1 MPILAFFMEKIM
13 RKMRLG
19 TRKLLFR
26 AAIIAGILFG
36 IIVISLIINAFSEDH
51 FLAKTLAYADEKPQ
65 TNVVSTPVVKPT
77 DVDSGVHFSMNDII
91 WEGDTAW
98 VNLNDGRKAKLTLRR
113 DLMDTIRR
121 SLTEHPVPY
130 GGAVAI
136 EPGTGRI
143 LAIESASNARPPIE
157 NYALR
162 SLAPS
167 ASTFKLVTA
176 AALLENNA
184 VDPQAN
190 VCYPEG
196 AEGGLSESHI
206 RGTTNLTRCNSLT
219 YAIAH
224 STNALIA
231 RLAYQHLS
239 REDLERIA
247 IKFGF
252 NREIPL
258 EVASEISTAE
268 FVEDDVERARS
279 AAGFWHVNL
288 SPLHGALIMAGI
300 INGGIIMRP
309 TLVDSIYDA
318 MGNLVYTMEPKPWL
332 VAMTAQHAETLTR
345 MSEATTREGTARKV
359 FASRKG
365 WKKGVATGGK
375 TGTLSNKQP
384 FYTYTWYVGWGA
396 LNDDKIAVGS
406 VVVNNETWW
415 IKGTHV
421 AARTIGTYFHD

>member
-1 MPILAFFMEKIM
+1 M

-26 AAIIAGILFG
+26 AAIVAGVLFVIILTAL
-36 IIVISLIINAFSEDH
+36 VANALTEDK
-51 FLAKTLAYADEKPQ
+51 FLAQTLAYADETP
-65 TNVVSTPVVKPT
+65 TNTAPPSPTVKQT
-77 DVDSGVHFSMNDII
+77 DVDSGVHFSMHDII

-98 VNLNDGRKAKLTLRR
+98 VKLNDGRKARLTLRR
-113 DLMDTIRR
+113 QLMETIRR
-121 SLTEHPVPY
+121 SLMEHPVPY

-136 EPGTGRI
+136 EPATGRI
-143 LAIESASNARPPIE
+143 LAIESASTAQPSIE

-162 SLAPS
+162 AMAPS
-167 ASTFKLVTA
+167 ASVFKLVTA
-176 AALLENNA
+176 AALLENN
-184 VDPQAN
+184 VIDPQAN

-196 AEGGLSESHI
+196 AEGGLTESHI
-206 RGTTNLTRCNSLT
+206 RGTTNLTRCNNLT

-224 STNALIA
+224 STNAVLA

-239 REDLERIA
+239 RENLEQIA
-247 IKFGF
+247 IRFGF

-268 FVEDDVERARS
+268 FVEDEIERART

-288 SPLHGALIMAGI
+288 SPLHGALIAAGI
-300 INGGIIMRP
+300 INHGVIMRP
-309 TLVDSIYDA
+309 TLVEAIYDA
-318 MGNLVYTMEPKPWL
+318 QGNLVYTMEPRPWL
-332 VAMTAQHAETLTR
+332 VAMTTPHADTLAR
-345 MSEATTREGTARKV
+345 MSEATTREGSARKV
-359 FASRKG
+359 FAARKG

-384 FYTYTWYVGWGA
+384 FYNYNWYVGWGA
-396 LNDDKIAVGS
+396 LNDDKIAVGAL
-406 VVVNNETWW
+406 VANKETWW

-421 AARTIGTYFHD
+421 AARVIGTYFHE